1 MASECHREFSI
12 THSLF
17 CGTDKGVEW
26 CCLFQTYYYFA
37 RAGLDWYSSAALK
50 IARLLRPHTAVC
62 LVKLLVSARCTLLR
76 FCKRIKQSKRFIQAN
91 IQAHITK
98 KLCIT
103 LSLHMQKCTVLS
115 TTTTFSSFAYC
126 PDQPARESNGKAPIT
141 SLEKFSKKKNVEKNH
156 FFKW

>member
-115 TTTTFSSFAYC
+115 TTTTFLHSPIVQINRLVNPMEKHPSQALKSFA
-126 PDQPARESNGKAPIT
+126 
-141 SLEKFSKKKNVEKNH
+141 KKNVEKNH